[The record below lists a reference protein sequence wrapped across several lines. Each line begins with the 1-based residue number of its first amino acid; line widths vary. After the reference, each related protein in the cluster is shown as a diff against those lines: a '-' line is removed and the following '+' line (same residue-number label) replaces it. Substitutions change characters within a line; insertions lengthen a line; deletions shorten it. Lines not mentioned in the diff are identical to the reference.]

1 MAGPD
6 GPVVEVRGLWREFPV
21 EGGRRSLLRVLR
33 GAVRGNGGR
42 GAPIRRALQDVSLTA
57 SRGDRI
63 AVVGNNAAGKSTLL
77 RIIAGLLRPT
87 RGTVA
92 VRGEMALL
100 TALGLGMIEEVTVL
114 ENTYLYGAL
123 YGVEPERMRLAI
135 DDILAW
141 AGIAGFEHAKLK
153 TLSAGTRARLAFSVV
168 RHIDADVFLI
178 DEAMSAGD
186 VTFAAKCR
194 AFFEEPA
201 NRERTFLVA
210 THDMDLARSFCGS
223 ALWLHEGR
231 LMDFGDSRTVVGR
244 YLDAQRPRRPV
255 A

>member
-1 MAGPD
+1 MAAPG
-6 GPVVEVRGLWREFPV
+6 GPVVAVRGLWREFPV
-21 EGGRRSLLRVLR
+21 QGGRRSLLRVLR
-33 GAVRGNGGR
+33 GAVRGNGR
-42 GAPIRRALQDVSLTA
+42 DAALRRALQDVSLTA
-57 SRGDRI
+57 NRGDRI

-92 VRGEMALL
+92 VRGEMVLL

-123 YGVEPERMRLAI
+123 YGVEPARMRLAI

-231 LMDFGDSRTVVGR
+231 LMEFGDSRTVVGR
-244 YLDAQRPRRPV
+244 YLEAQRPPRPV

>member
-1 MAGPD
+1 MMAGAG
-6 GPVVEVRGLWREFPV
+6 GPVIDVRGLWREFPV
-21 EGGRRSLLRVLR
+21 EGGRRSLLRVLSS
-33 GAVRGNGGR
+33 ALRGNAR
-42 GAPIRRALQDVSLTA
+42 PAALRRALQDVSITA
-57 SRGDRI
+57 SRGERI

-77 RIIAGLLRPT
+77 RIIGGLLRPT

-92 VRGEMALL
+92 VEGEMVLL

-123 YGVEPERMRLAI
+123 YGVEPARMRLAI
-135 DDILAW
+135 GDILAW

-194 AFFEEPA
+194 AFFDEPA

-210 THDMDLARSFCGS
+210 THDMELARSFCGR

-231 LMDFGDSRTVVGR
+231 LMDAGDSRTVVGR
-244 YLDAQRPRRPV
+244 YLEAQRRPV
-255 A
+255 V

>member
-1 MAGPD
+1 MAARTD
-6 GPVVEVRGLWREFPV
+6 PVIEVRDVWREFPV
-21 EGGRRSLLRVLR
+21 GGGRRSLLRVLR
-33 GAVRGNGGR
+33 GAVQGNGSA
-42 GAPIRRALQDVSLTA
+42 APLRRALQEVSLTA
-57 SRGDRI
+57 RRGERI

-92 VRGEMALL
+92 VRGEMVLL

-123 YGVEPERMRLAI
+123 YGVEPARMRLAL
-135 DDILAW
+135 DDIFTW
-141 AGIAGFEHAKLK
+141 AGIAGFENAKLK

-168 RHIDADVFLI
+168 RHIDAEVFLI

-231 LMDFGDSRTVVGR
+231 LMAVGDSRGVVGG
-244 YLDAQRPRRPV
+244 YLEAQRPRGPG

>member
-1 MAGPD
+1 MSGRT
-6 GPVVEVRGLWREFPV
+6 GPVVDVRGLWREFPA

-33 GAVRGNGGR
+33 GAVQGKGGA
-42 GAPIRRALQDVSLTA
+42 APPRRALQDVSLTA
-57 SRGDRI
+57 RRGDRI

-77 RIIAGLLRPT
+77 RIVAGLLRPT

-92 VRGEMALL
+92 VRGEMVLL
-100 TALGLGMIEEVTVL
+100 TALGLGMVEEVSVL

-123 YGVEPERMRLAI
+123 YGVDPARMRLAI
-135 DDILAW
+135 GDILGW

-194 AFFEEPA
+194 AFFEEPSS
-201 NRERTFLVA
+201 RDRTFLIA
-210 THDMDLARSFCGS
+210 THDMDLARSFCAS

-231 LMDFGDSRTVVGR
+231 PMEFGDSRTVVDR
-244 YLDAQRPRRPV
+244 YLQAQLPRGPGG
-255 A
+255 

>member
-1 MAGPD
+1 MAAPG

-33 GAVRGNGGR
+33 GAVRGNGR
-42 GAPIRRALQDVSLTA
+42 DAALRRALQDVSLTA
-57 SRGDRI
+57 NRGDRI

-92 VRGEMALL
+92 VRGEMVLL

-123 YGVEPERMRLAI
+123 YGVEPARMRLAI

-244 YLDAQRPRRPV
+244 YLDAQRPRGPV

>member
-1 MAGPD
+1 MAAPG

-33 GAVRGNGGR
+33 GAVRGNGR
-42 GAPIRRALQDVSLTA
+42 DAALRRALQDVSLTA
-57 SRGDRI
+57 NRGDRI

-92 VRGEMALL
+92 VRGEMVLL

-123 YGVEPERMRLAI
+123 YGVEPARMRLAI

-244 YLDAQRPRRPV
+244 YLEAQRPPRPV

>member
-1 MAGPD
+1 MAGAS

-33 GAVRGNGGR
+33 GALQGNGR
-42 GAPIRRALQDVSLTA
+42 PAAVRRALQDVSVTA

-92 VRGEMALL
+92 VQGEMVLL

-123 YGVEPERMRLAI
+123 YGVEPARMRLAI
-135 DDILAW
+135 GDILGW
-141 AGIAGFEHAKLK
+141 AGIAGFEHAKLR

-231 LMDFGDSRTVVGR
+231 LMAFGDSRTVVGR
-244 YLDAQRPRRPV
+244 YLEAQLPRRPV

>member
-1 MAGPD
+1 MAAPG
-6 GPVVEVRGLWREFPV
+6 GPVVAVRGLWREFPV
-21 EGGRRSLLRVLR
+21 QGGRRSLLRVLR
-33 GAVRGNGGR
+33 GAVRGNGR
-42 GAPIRRALQDVSLTA
+42 DAALRRALQDVSLTA
-57 SRGDRI
+57 NRGDRI

-92 VRGEMALL
+92 VRGEMVLL

-123 YGVEPERMRLAI
+123 YGVEPARMRLAI

-244 YLDAQRPRRPV
+244 YLEAQRPPRPV